1 MAIHCKL
8 SREFHISIVIETFRI
23 TCMVDNFT
31 FTEDDIF
38 WLCCPRILINLC
50 RLILP
55 SGLGHTTISP
65 SKGRKSQKM
74 FPVCIIC
81 TAVHPMNST
90 EHCKSYTS
98 THQHWNTETLKHCN
112 TETLKHWNTATLQH
126 WNTAMNFTKQWS
138 RTEISSWWMLWQM
151 QRALWHLTGPELLIL
166 PSGLVGHTTI
176 LPPKGRKFQKC
187 PQCASSVLQCTP
199 CIILNCSVSVRK
211 ATLQHFNTETLK
223 HCHTAMN
230 FTMQWSRT

>member
-23 TCMVDNFT
+23 TCMVFNFT
-31 FTEDDIF
+31 FTEDNIF
-38 WLCCPRILINLC
+38 WLCCPRILIHLC

-112 TETLKHWNTATLQH
+112 TETLKHCNTSTLKH
-126 WNTAMNFTKQWS
+126 CNELYKAVKQNGNIKLVDAVTNAEGTLTFDRTRVAYFAIWFS
-138 RTEISSWWMLWQM
+138 RTHHNITPKRKKVPKMFPVCIICTAVHPM
-151 QRALWHLTGPELLIL
+151 H
-166 PSGLVGHTTI
+166 HTE
-176 LPPKGRKFQKC
+176 
-187 PQCASSVLQCTP
+187 LQCFSAQSYT
-199 CIILNCSVSVRK
+199 S
-211 ATLQHFNTETLK
+211 TLK